1 MKKTST
7 WRFVLKIVGASL
19 AFAGA
24 VCLVVAYW
32 DKLMSCGCAVKNAVA
47 GKSKYSEFS
56 DYEDELLYED

>member
-7 WRFVLKIVGASL
+7 WRFVLMIVGASL

-24 VCLVVAYW
+24 VCLVVACW
-32 DKLMSCGCAVKNAVA
+32 DKLMNCGCAVKNAVT

>member
-19 AFAGA
+19 AFAGG
-24 VCLVVAYW
+24 VCLVVACW
-32 DKLMSCGCAVKNAVA
+32 DKLVGGCCAVKTALR
-47 GKSKYSEFS
+47 GRGKYSEFS

>member
-19 AFAGA
+19 AFAGG
-24 VCLVVAYW
+24 VCLVVACW
-32 DKLMSCGCAVKNAVA
+32 DKLAGSCCGLRDALH
-47 GKSKYSEFS
+47 GKGKYSEFS